1 MFVRNTGIQ
10 FSCNVLARVLIR
22 TQLYRCKIY
31 SDFCFFLY
39 QFQKLFI
46 SRIFSIPVSFQIYW
60 HDFMP
65 KSYEYLDKIKVLIIT
80 TKQAKILIHGE
91 TGF

>member
-1 MFVRNTGIQ
+1 MSLSGFII
-10 FSCNVLARVLIR
+10 RV
-22 TQLYRCKIY
+22 QLYRCKIY
-31 SDFCFFLY
+31 SDFCFLY

-60 HDFMP
+60 NDFMP
-65 KSYEYLDKIKVLIIT
+65 KSYEFLDKIKVLIIT

-91 TGF
+91 IGF